1 MNTRA
6 LARSPRGRLR
16 CTASRSAALRN
27 TVLQRTSARCAA
39 LAAVAAFS
47 CVGLL
52 VAGCASSAPS
62 ASSGSAAAGSNQPE
76 PAGVPAGPGAG
87 SAATSA
93 ARLVPASQSIVYTAS
108 LTVQVAGVRAAANRA
123 TEIATSAG
131 GYTAGERESARP
143 GHAPASASLQLKI
156 PVAAY
161 PAALQRLSADLGRQT
176 SLTQRATDV
185 TGQVA
190 DVSSRVTS
198 ARDAISQLRT
208 LLRRAGSVSGLLS
221 VQDQINAQESS
232 LEALQA
238 RQRALTREVSYA
250 TVSLRLLSKPRRIVA
265 SKKARHGFTGGLASG
280 WRGLRAVISW
290 LLTALGVILPF
301 AAVLALVGGIGYW
314 VRRRLRRGSR
324 TPAAD

>member
-1 MNTRA
+1 MNTGA
-6 LARSPRGRLR
+6 LARGARGPL
-16 CTASRSAALRN
+16 
-27 TVLQRTSARCAA
+27 RCAA
-39 LAAVAAFS
+39 LAAVAAIS

-52 VAGCASSAPS
+52 AAGCSSSSGPS
-62 ASSGSAAAGSNQPE
+62 ASSGSAVAGSGQPK
-76 PAGVPAGPGAG
+76 PAAVPAGPGAG
-87 SAATSA
+87 SAAAASA

-108 LTVQVAGVRAAANRA
+108 LTVQVHDVRAAVTRA

-131 GYTAGERESARP
+131 GYTASEQESARP
-143 GHAPASASLQLKI
+143 GHAPAVASLQLKI

-161 PAALQRLSADLGRQT
+161 PAAMQRLSSGLGRQT

-198 ARDAISQLRT
+198 ARDAISQLRA

-232 LEALQA
+232 LESLQA

-250 TVSLRLLSKPRRIVA
+250 TVSLQLVSKPRRIVA

-280 WRGLRAVISW
+280 WHGLRAAISW

-301 AAVLALVGGIGYW
+301 AAVLALVGGTGYW

-324 TPAAD
+324 TPATD